1 MPAIFFA
8 LVSYFGW
15 GVGDIFGT
23 IAVRKIG
30 SYSTALWRFILGII
44 LLSFY
49 TPFVFDN
56 LKNITPSLLLLN
68 IIIGIIGIVGLVCFY
83 EGLRIASPSLVATI
97 YAAFAAWVV
106 IFSLIFLQETISVHQ
121 IISIV
126 VIFLGLFLCTIDF
139 SAIKVGKK
147 IFNRGIL
154 LAIIAMFSHGIYFT
168 FIKIPVRELGWF
180 WPAIIS
186 LLMFPLLLL
195 FMRARRIK
203 LIKPTYKGVLLPV
216 IVNSIFL
223 TAAELSFN
231 SAIGKGLTAIVAPI
245 AGSYPT
251 IFVVLAFLI
260 FKDPITKQQIVGIV
274 TTLIGI
280 VLLSIF
286 SV

>member
-30 SYSTALWRFILGII
+30 SYSTALWRFILGIV
-44 LLSFY
+44 LFSFY
-49 TPFVFDN
+49 APFVLDN
-56 LKNITPSLLLLN
+56 LKNLTSSLLLLN
-68 IIIGIIGIVGLVCFY
+68 IAIGIIGIVGLICFY
-83 EGLRIASPSLVATI
+83 EGLRITNPSLVATI

-106 IFSLIFLQETISVHQ
+106 IFSLIFLNETITDSQVIF
-121 IISIV
+121 III
-126 VIFLGLFLCTIDF
+126 IFLGLFLCTVDF
-139 SAIKVGKK
+139 NQIKKGKN
-147 IFNRGIL
+147 ILNRGIL

-180 WPAIIS
+180 WPAMIS
-186 LLMFPLLLL
+186 LLMFPLLLI
-195 FMRARRIK
+195 FMRARKIR
-203 LIKPTYKGVLLPV
+203 LVKPTHKGVFLPV
-216 IVNSIFL
+216 VLNSILL
-223 TAAELSFN
+223 TTAELSFN
-231 SAIGKGLTAIVAPI
+231 SAIGRELTAIVAPV

-274 TTLIGI
+274 TTLVGI